1 MPQQLAVAIVHG
13 IGSQGP
19 NFADAME
26 AKVIARFAERAR
38 IPVAAAKEA
47 LLFQPVYWAPA
58 LAERERKLWGKLTDG
73 KNLDWTSM
81 RRFMVEFAADA
92 IAYQPMPSERNVY
105 TDVHGVFADALANVV
120 RRGGPDLPLVVI
132 AHSLGTVIASNYFYD
147 LQQSPK
153 RASAKR
159 PDLVPKS
166 VREKMG
172 DTPLERGETLAWLYT
187 MGSPIGLWSL
197 RYENPDFGVPIRVPD
212 AEFAKAHPGLRCGWV
227 NLYDEDDVIGY
238 PLKGLYPG
246 AILEDVQVNV
256 GNLLSSWNPLS
267 HNGYWTDGDV
277 TERIAG
283 DLADFWRKLETR
295 RRGADVTARKR
306 PA

>member
-19 NFADAME
+19 NFSDAMQ
-26 AKVIARFAERAR
+26 AKLVERFAARAR
-38 IPVAAAKEA
+38 ITFASANDV
-47 LLFQPVYWAPA
+47 LQFQPVYWAPV
-58 LAERERKLWGKLTDG
+58 LSKRETKLWSKLTDG
-73 KNLDWTSM
+73 KNLDWTAM

-105 TDVHGVFADALANVV
+105 ADVHGVFADALSNVA
-120 RRGGPDLPLVVI
+120 RRAGPDVPLVVI

-147 LQQSPK
+147 LQESPK

-166 VREKMG
+166 VRAKIG
-172 DTPLERGETLAWLYT
+172 DTPLERGETLSWLFT

-197 RYENPDFGVPIRVPD
+197 RYENPDFGVPIRVPSE
-212 AEFAKAHPGLRCGWV
+212 AFTEEHRELRCGWV
-227 NLYDEDDVIGY
+227 NLYDEDDVIAY
-238 PLKGLYPG
+238 PLKDLYPG
-246 AILEDVQVNV
+246 AILEDAQVNV

-267 HNGYWTDGDV
+267 HGGYWTDADV
-277 TERIAG
+277 TDRIAG
-283 DLADFWRKLETR
+283 DLADFWRKLE
-295 RRGADVTARKR
+295 ASRKATMVGSQR
-306 PA
+306 SAS